1 MGEAVGEAVGESVG
15 EAAGEA
21 SEVTKEAEG
30 EPLLEE
36 VEQVGDLMIV
46 VAEVPQLMIH
56 LKDSRWAICLGQ
68 SLLLKYN
75 HRFVSKTRPSRLRTA
90 ST

>member
-1 MGEAVGEAVGESVG
+1 MGEAVRPAVGEAVEEVV
-15 EAAGEA
+15 GEA

-30 EPLLEE
+30 EPLFEE
-36 VEQVGDLMIV
+36 VEQVGELMLV
-46 VAEVPQLMIH
+46 VAEVPQVMIH

-75 HRFVSKTRPSRLRTA
+75 HWFVSKTRPSRLRTA